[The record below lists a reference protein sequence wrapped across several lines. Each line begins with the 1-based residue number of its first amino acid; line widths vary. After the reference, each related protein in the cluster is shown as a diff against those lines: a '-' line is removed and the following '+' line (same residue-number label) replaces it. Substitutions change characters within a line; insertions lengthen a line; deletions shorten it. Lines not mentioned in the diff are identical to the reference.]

1 MKLPNELLLQISQ
14 ECDYNTLIEMR
25 VVCHNFNDIVN
36 YEIIPR
42 LKEKSTVLIKVIKDL
57 QKEHVN
63 LKTFLNDEIT
73 RYNSF
78 MDLNMLNINEASW
91 FCKPFTELFLVC
103 QLLCML
109 HGFYHEKW
117 KDIQKHLKT
126 IAFKNWYSQLNNNLQ
141 LNELYLDTIV
151 KIIKDLRDDFID
163 TLQDKSYVGHIMYIN
178 MYSAIQVCLIKRDL
192 ELDKNYLLKNN
203 IKKNKIDILLNSL
216 KIRKFLSMH
225 P

>member
-14 ECDYNTLIEMR
+14 ECDYNTLIKMR
-25 VVCHNFNDIVN
+25 VVCHNFNAVVN

-42 LKEKSTVLIKVIKDL
+42 LKEKSTVLIKIIKDL
-57 QKEHVN
+57 QKHNSDFEI
-63 LKTFLNDEIT
+63 FSNDEIT

-78 MDLNMLNINEASW
+78 MDLNILNINEASW
-91 FCKPFTELFLVC
+91 FCKPFAELFLVC

-117 KDIQKHLKT
+117 KDVQKHLKT

-141 LNELYLDTIV
+141 LNETYLDTIV
-151 KIIKDLRDDFID
+151 KIIIDFRDDFID
-163 TLQDKSYVGHIMYIN
+163 TLQDKSYVGHLMYIN
-178 MYSAIQVCLIKRDL
+178 MYSAIQVCLIKRDFL
-192 ELDKNYLLKNN
+192 SMQNDLCKNS

-216 KIRKFLSMH
+216 KIHKFLSRF